1 MKKQFLHLVFVGLC
15 IALFTNCKSE
25 FEKIRASGDVRMLT
39 QKSLDYYN
47 KGDFDKAQQ
56 LFELIMPSLKGQPQL
71 EEISYK
77 YAYTHYNLRNYSSA
91 NFYFK
96 NFATTFGSSPFRE
109 EAEYMAAY
117 ADYKQSPT
125 FRLDQDN
132 SGKAID
138 GFQSFAN
145 NFPESKRVKECNKL
159 IDELRAKMGRKAY
172 TEGVLYYDMQQYNA
186 AITVFDNLLKDFAD
200 IADAEEVRFL
210 ILKAQYEFASNSIYE
225 KQLERY
231 KLVVQKYNDFSEKFP
246 KSRYSKDAETY
257 LKNANNKIKEFSDV
271 RYQNQ
276 SSGS

>member
-1 MKKQFLHLVFVGLC
+1 MKKQFVHILLFGVF

-47 KGDFDKAQQ
+47 KGAYDKAQQ

-77 YAYTHYNLRNYSSA
+77 YAYTHYNQRNYSSA

-96 NFATTFGSSPFRE
+96 NFATTFGSSPYRE

-117 ADYKQSPT
+117 SDYKQSPT

-132 SGKAID
+132 SAKAIE
-138 GFQSFAN
+138 GFQYFAN

-159 IDELRAKMGRKAY
+159 IDELRTKMGKKAY

-186 AITVFDNLLKDFAD
+186 AITVFENLLKDFPD
-200 IADAEEVRFL
+200 IADAEEVRYL
-210 ILKAQYEFASNSIYE
+210 ILKAEYQFASNSIYE

-231 KLVVQKYNDFSEKFP
+231 KLVVLKYNDFTEKYP
-246 KSRYSKDAETY
+246 KSRYQKEAETY
-257 LKNANNKIKEFSDV
+257 LKNANNKIKELSNV
-271 RYQNQ
+271 
-276 SSGS
+276 